1 MKLLIYETGGSR
13 LLHKFFQLIM
23 TSEKHPFSEI
33 LGGVPSQIAY
43 GDATKIPK
51 NGFRVPHVALKSFQ
65 GRIWASIIS
74 TEEFEKF
81 WKVVFHELFRTYV
94 WMATYVILWTLN
106 IFV

>member
-13 LLHKFFQLIM
+13 LLHKFLQLIM
-23 TSEKHPFSEI
+23 TPEKHPFSEI
-33 LGGVPSQIAY
+33 VGGVPLQIAY
-43 GDATKIPK
+43 GDATKISK

-81 WKVVFHELFRTYV
+81 
-94 WMATYVILWTLN
+94 
-106 IFV
+106 